1 VASSPTHSPPPLSRP
16 AGRKR
21 EAFNS
26 PFGRVFKV
34 NEFLSS
40 SNLGLLR
47 VDSNSH
53 ANHQQGALE
62 GWRVLAKHL
71 VQDFDPN
78 KLRDTTLLRPCR
90 ALNPRLLGSESKM
103 TCPLGIPSGAARS
116 YWNPTPITAS
126 RHSSSPHC
134 FEWHRQERVH
144 FEHAAKWAVQ
154 APLST
159 PVGVERGWGIGR
171 EIRYCAYG
179 TGASSYLTH
188 SIDFSPAATWA
199 LYPSPIQSA
208 ICPNARR
215 RGYVPTLNTRPNG
228 LFRLPFSPRRG
239 VKRGG
244 GDKGGQR
251 DSRRTQPSKSQ
262 AQNHKAPAWASS
274 IQ

>member
-1 VASSPTHSPPPLSRP
+1 MRNTLFPPLTPPRPSLAPPGERGEPLTAHLAACSKWMSSTPQATGRNAHCAGCGAPVDFKSAQSTHS
-16 AGRKR
+16 
-21 EAFNS
+21 
-26 PFGRVFKV
+26 
-34 NEFLSS
+34 
-40 SNLGLLR
+40 
-47 VDSNSH
+47 
-53 ANHQQGALE
+53 
-62 GWRVLAKHL
+62 
-71 VQDFDPN
+71 
-78 KLRDTTLLRPCR
+78 
-90 ALNPRLLGSESKM
+90 
-103 TCPLGIPSGAARS
+103 
-116 YWNPTPITAS
+116 
-126 RHSSSPHC
+126 
-134 FEWHRQERVH
+134 
-144 FEHAAKWAVQ
+144 
-154 APLST
+154 
-159 PVGVERGWGIGR
+159 RGWGIGG

-251 DSRRTQPSKSQ
+251 DSRRAQPCKSQ